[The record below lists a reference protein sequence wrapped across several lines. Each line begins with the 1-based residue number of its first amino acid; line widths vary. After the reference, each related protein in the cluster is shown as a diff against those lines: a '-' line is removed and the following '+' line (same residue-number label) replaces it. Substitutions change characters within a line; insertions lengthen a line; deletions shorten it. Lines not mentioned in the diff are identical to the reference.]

1 LLCGWWGTKWKLE
14 EVGKLLSAPIDE
26 TPQKLGRATED
37 SNSEQERGVEGPIDT
52 GKPEEALM
60 EDTLGHASVRTK
72 PKPAGGEVD
81 GVEQALADAVTRA
94 ARAGEWGVVAQLAKE
109 LEARRLA
116 RLRNVLP
123 LDAKSRKGA

>member
-1 LLCGWWGTKWKLE
+1 
-14 EVGKLLSAPIDE
+14 VGRAERTALWFAGSPRAA
-26 TPQKLGRATED
+26 QRATED
-37 SNSEQERGVEGPIDT
+37 SNSEQERGVEGSIDT
-52 GKPEEALM
+52 GKPEVASM

-72 PKPAGGEVD
+72 PKPAGTEVD
-81 GVEQALADAVTRA
+81 GVEQPLADAVTRA

-116 RLRNVLP
+116 RVRNVLP